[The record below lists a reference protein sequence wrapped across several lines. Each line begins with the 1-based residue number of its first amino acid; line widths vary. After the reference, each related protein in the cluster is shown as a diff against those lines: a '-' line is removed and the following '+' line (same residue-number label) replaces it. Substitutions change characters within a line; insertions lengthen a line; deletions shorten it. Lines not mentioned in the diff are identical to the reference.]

1 MVNNIPIPQPGQE
14 IDWQAIEAS
23 SLQPEIKKMAQTP
36 QNPYWHGEGDVW
48 THTKLVCQALIEL
61 ESWQRQTDELRDI
74 LFWAALLHDVGK
86 PSTTALGDDA
96 QLHSKTHNRVGA
108 KMARNI
114 LWRDFDLSG
123 TNDRIQFR
131 ETICSLIR
139 FHSAPPH
146 IVDVD
151 NPVYSVVRIS
161 TDGLE
166 IPKFNN
172 RLLSI
177 LVEAD
182 MRGRKADNIKPSLEK
197 VEMFVDFAE
206 ENDCLDNPYPFAN
219 NYSRFRYF
227 YDKLNYPGINL
238 YDSTWGEVIVL
249 SALPGTGKNEYCNR
263 VLSDLPMV
271 SIDDVREDLNGD
283 PTDNQGAFVNEARDR
298 AKVFLRQKTPF
309 VWNATNISTFTRKPI
324 IDLIANY
331 GASIKIVYLET
342 DWKEQL
348 RRNANREKS
357 VPVNVI
363 ERLLEKM
370 EMPSSREA
378 EKVEWIA
385 WN

>member
-1 MVNNIPIPQPGQE
+1 MINNIPVPQPGQE
-14 IDWQAIEAS
+14 IDWQAIEES
-23 SLQPEIKKMAQTP
+23 SLQPNVKLMAQTP
-36 QNPYWHGEGDVW
+36 QDPHWHAEGDVW
-48 THTKLVCQALIEL
+48 THTKMVCQALIEL
-61 ESWQRQTDELRDI
+61 ESWQRQTDELREI

-86 PSTTALGDDA
+86 PSTTALDVDGK
-96 QLHSKTHNRVGA
+96 LHSKNHNPVGA
-108 KMARNI
+108 RLARNI
-114 LWRDFDLSG
+114 LWREFGLAG
-123 TNDRIQFR
+123 TIDKIQFR

-139 FHSAPPH
+139 FHSSPPH
-146 IVDVD
+146 ITDVKD
-151 NPVYSVVRIS
+151 PVFIAARSSV
-161 TDGLE
+161 DGLE

-182 MRGRKADNIKPSLEK
+182 MRGRIADSIQESIEK
-197 VEMFVDFAE
+197 VAMFVDCAE
-206 ENDCLDNPYPFAN
+206 ENNCLDNPYPFEN
-219 NYSRFRYF
+219 DYSRFKYF
-227 YDKLNYPGINL
+227 HDRQNYPGVNL
-238 YDSTWGEVIVL
+238 YDSTWGEVTIL
-249 SALPGTGKNEYCNR
+249 SALPGTGKDEYCNR
-263 VLSDLPMV
+263 VLSGLPMI

-298 AKVFLRQKTPF
+298 AKAFLREKTPF

-324 IDLIANY
+324 IDLITRY
-331 GASIKIVYLET
+331 GASAKIVYLET
-342 DWKEQL
+342 DWEEQL
-348 RRNANREKS
+348 RRNANRDKS